1 MKPRTIAPPEQHIRS
16 KTVSRADLVYW
27 LLQTG
32 EDLDSLERVAQFAG
46 FEHIPDQ
53 PPKLKPLFVDFTLPV
68 ETEPQT
74 VRPEAISPRIS
85 AKWFRVV
92 ERKRLTGVDIDPSFT
107 TTEPISIQGV
117 GEFTPQELQPPTS
130 EPQAALAPLIRWPR
144 LWPFLK
150 RASSVQF
157 AGPIDVPRLADQIAS
172 GKLFYQFPRKR

>member
-1 MKPRTIAPPEQHIRS
+1 MKPRTIAPPEQYFRS

-53 PPKLKPLFVDFTLPV
+53 PPKLKPPFVDFTPHV

-74 VRPEAISPRIS
+74 VRSEAISPRIS

-92 ERKRLTGVDIDPSFT
+92 EPGS
-107 TTEPISIQGV
+107 
-117 GEFTPQELQPPTS
+117 
-130 EPQAALAPLIRWPR
+130 
-144 LWPFLK
+144 
-150 RASSVQF
+150 
-157 AGPIDVPRLADQIAS
+157 
-172 GKLFYQFPRKR
+172 